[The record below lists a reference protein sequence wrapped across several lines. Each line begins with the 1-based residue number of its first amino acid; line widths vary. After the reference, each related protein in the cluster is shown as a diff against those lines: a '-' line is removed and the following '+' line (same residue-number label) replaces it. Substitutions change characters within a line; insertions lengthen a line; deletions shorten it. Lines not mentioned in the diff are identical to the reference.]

1 MSLAISAGPRSRPP
15 GGWKRPWRHRA
26 GTNQQWRTIGALN
39 ALTGQVNYLD
49 GYIVGRQQVIQFYS
63 PAGSRLS

>member
-1 MSLAISAGPRSRPP
+1 MGSGSGGGPR
-15 GGWKRPWRHRA
+15 A
-26 GTNQQWRTIGALN
+26 GNNQQWRTIGALN

-63 PAGSRLS
+63 RLDRAYPKKVELIYVRGR